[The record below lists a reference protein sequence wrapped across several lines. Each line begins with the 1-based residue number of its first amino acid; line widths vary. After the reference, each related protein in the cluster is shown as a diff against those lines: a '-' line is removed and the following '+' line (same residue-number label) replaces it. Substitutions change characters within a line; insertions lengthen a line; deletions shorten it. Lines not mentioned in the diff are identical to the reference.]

1 MDLEQGSLVAIYT
14 APESGAPMQARD
26 EVEAVAGRGLAGD
39 RYGATTGKYSGSRLP
54 DAQRAVTLI
63 EAETLDAVRDEC
75 GVELGAH
82 ETRRNLLTRGV
93 ALNDLVGVTFRV
105 GDVELRG
112 VDLAT
117 PCSYLESLTRS
128 GVLRALTDRGG
139 LRAEILTSGTLRIDD
154 PIIVPHR

>member
-105 GDVELRG
+105 GD
-112 VDLAT
+112 A
-117 PCSYLESLTRS
+117 
-128 GVLRALTDRGG
+128 
-139 LRAEILTSGTLRIDD
+139 
-154 PIIVPHR
+154 